1 MTVTDGSHSGH
12 TQQTIKQ
19 PSKRRTLTVTLCA
32 RAGSHARGH
41 TLSKFVSCAVTYTAC
56 GYVWTKGLHEL

>member
-1 MTVTDGSHSGH
+1 MIKGTESASTPNRQARGPMTVTDGSHSGH

-19 PSKRRTLTVTLCA
+19 ASKRRTLTVTVCA

-41 TLSKFVSCAVTYTAC
+41 TLSMSAVR
-56 GYVWTKGLHEL
+56 